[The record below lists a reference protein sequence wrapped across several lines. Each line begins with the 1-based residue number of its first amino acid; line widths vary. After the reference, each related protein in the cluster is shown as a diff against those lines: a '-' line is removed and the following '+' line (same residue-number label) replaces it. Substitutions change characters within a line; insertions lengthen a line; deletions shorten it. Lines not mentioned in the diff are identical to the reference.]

1 MIPYI
6 GMVNFAVQYC
16 YPGYETARLLLQ
28 DKPSSHQLT
37 QWTFYWMICASFLQ
51 LESTLLALVVEYV
64 PLYLEFKTLC
74 LLWLVHPSYK
84 GALWLWHSKLK
95 DVHHSIDKQFY
106 PKFLQAVGASTSAEE
121 PRETQQ
127 PMPNGAGK
135 TD

>member
-95 DVHHSIDKQFY
+95 DGSSNRC
-106 PKFLQAVGASTSAEE
+106 ANT
-121 PRETQQ
+121 RE
-127 PMPNGAGK
+127 GILVIVCS
-135 TD
+135 

>member
-1 MIPYI
+1 
-6 GMVNFAVQYC
+6 
-16 YPGYETARLLLQ
+16 
-28 DKPSSHQLT
+28 
-37 QWTFYWMICASFLQ
+37 MICASFLQ

-95 DVHHSIDKQFY
+95 DVHHSIDKQLSASVVDALGVL
-106 PKFLQAVGASTSAEE
+106 KVVGASTSAEE